1 MNETDNGSSQS
12 SEPEL
17 YRYIKLYL
25 FGSLEV
31 PSILISIY
39 IIFKFINNRVFRSHI
54 NNHSIILLIIVSF
67 LNTTSELPIT
77 LQFLRVGY
85 VKPNPPLTKDE
96 KRQCVGIY
104 CSMIASLSVVFD
116 IYLWS
121 GLYHLK
127 KHSIAPAI
135 VLLAV

>member
-54 NNHSIILLIIVSF
+54 NNHSIISLIIVSF

-85 VKPNPPLTKDE
+85 IKPNLNSF
-96 KRQCVGIY
+96 C
-104 CSMIASLSVVFD
+104 L
-116 IYLWS
+116 
-121 GLYHLK
+121 
-127 KHSIAPAI
+127 
-135 VLLAV
+135 